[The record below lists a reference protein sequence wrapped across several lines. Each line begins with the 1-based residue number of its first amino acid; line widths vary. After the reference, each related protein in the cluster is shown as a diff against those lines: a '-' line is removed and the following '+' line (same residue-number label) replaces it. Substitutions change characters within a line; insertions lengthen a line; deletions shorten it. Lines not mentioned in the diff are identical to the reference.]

1 MLYRLRSLLIFL
13 LLLIPSARFFWR
25 NRDMPEFAF
34 LHDDGIQYLTG
45 KSLAQGA
52 GYRVSSLPEAPAE
65 TKYPP
70 LFPLYLSIIW
80 RLNPSFPDNL
90 RLASMFLWTLMITL
104 VALAWVLY
112 ARVGLPRWKYYTLG
126 ALLAL
131 NPYLILFGVTPFSE
145 VFFTCFV
152 LLTFVLIESARPTWI
167 FAAGVIA
174 GCAYLSRTAGIALLT
189 VPIWL
194 LWRKQRKEAAIF
206 LSAMSPFV
214 IGWSLW
220 SRSEMQAGSDITL
233 VYYVDYLRY
242 QFLNVGLDNVAVVLY
257 KNFDQALY
265 GIGSLILPKVID
277 FSPVKILTQT
287 IGIASIVGVVRLVR
301 RGVMVPY
308 ALFAFTSLL
317 ILVFWHFPPNE
328 RFVLPLLPLIALGFV
343 EELEQLV
350 RNLKLAFRHRDKSQ
364 RVAARVLASVA
375 ALLVA
380 AIIGL
385 QCFVTFSFLDESV
398 RQKRAKLQ
406 DLTKA
411 YSWISSNLSPSARI
425 LSYDDPL
432 MYLYTGHQGNYL
444 PLLPRFWY
452 AEDHK
457 KIVQAYRDLAEY
469 CRSRGLDYIYF
480 TTEDPGR
487 EVGEYDREKIAEAV
501 KSNRQLTPLFHA
513 GIGTLY
519 RINTIP
525 IANATSSPAR

>member
-1 MLYRLRSLLIFL
+1 
-13 LLLIPSARFFWR
+13 
-25 NRDMPEFAF
+25 
-34 LHDDGIQYLTG
+34 
-45 KSLAQGA
+45 
-52 GYRVSSLPEAPAE
+52 
-65 TKYPP
+65 
-70 LFPLYLSIIW
+70 
-80 RLNPSFPDNL
+80 
-90 RLASMFLWTLMITL
+90 
-104 VALAWVLY
+104 
-112 ARVGLPRWKYYTLG
+112 
-126 ALLAL
+126 
-131 NPYLILFGVTPFSE
+131 
-145 VFFTCFV
+145 
-152 LLTFVLIESARPTWI
+152 
-167 FAAGVIA
+167 
-174 GCAYLSRTAGIALLT
+174 
-189 VPIWL
+189 
-194 LWRKQRKEAAIF
+194 
-206 LSAMSPFV
+206 
-214 IGWSLW
+214 
-220 SRSEMQAGSDITL
+220 MQAGSDITL

-411 YSWISSNLSPSARI
+411 YSWISSNLSP
-425 LSYDDPL
+425 
-432 MYLYTGHQGNYL
+432 
-444 PLLPRFWY
+444 
-452 AEDHK
+452 
-457 KIVQAYRDLAEY
+457 
-469 CRSRGLDYIYF
+469 
-480 TTEDPGR
+480 
-487 EVGEYDREKIAEAV
+487 
-501 KSNRQLTPLFHA
+501 
-513 GIGTLY
+513 
-519 RINTIP
+519 
-525 IANATSSPAR
+525 